1 MRQKA
6 VERSYSI
13 AARALVG
20 AADSLTVVTTAPAVA
35 TTALAVTMT
44 MMMVLEVVRGP
55 ANDARGHSAARQGYR
70 FCVLVD
76 DIPSRLSCDGEAKTI
91 SGYRIQQPV
100 IVSVKSGF

>member
-76 DIPSRLSCDGEAKTI
+76 DIPSRLSCDGGQNDI
-91 SGYRIQQPV
+91 RLS
-100 IVSVKSGF
+100 